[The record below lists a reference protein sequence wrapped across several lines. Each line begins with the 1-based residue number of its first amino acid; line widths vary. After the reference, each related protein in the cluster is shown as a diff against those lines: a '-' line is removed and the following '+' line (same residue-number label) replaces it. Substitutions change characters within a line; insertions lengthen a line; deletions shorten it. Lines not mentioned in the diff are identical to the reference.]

1 MAHIPQ
7 VSSLI
12 AETGGQAVSELNVAF
27 IYKHTMT
34 GEIAV
39 AYMERSKEL
48 DAARGHWKLIHSVNA
63 VETLAFIV
71 SLTPKQRNKYI
82 KQLTE

>member
-1 MAHIPQ
+1 M
-7 VSSLI
+7 
-12 AETGGQAVSELNVAF
+12 SELNAAF
-27 IYKHTMT
+27 IYKHTMA
-34 GEIAV
+34 GEVLIVDMQRA
-39 AYMERSKEL
+39 KQL

-82 KQLTE
+82 KQLTEQP

>member
-1 MAHIPQ
+1 MNAA
-7 VSSLI
+7 L
-12 AETGGQAVSELNVAF
+12 

-34 GEIAV
+34 GEV
-39 AYMERSKEL
+39 LVVDMERAKEL
-48 DAARGHWKLIHSVNA
+48 DAARGHWQLIHSVNA

-82 KQLTE
+82 KQLTEQP